1 MKIKK
6 IKFTPASLALGL
18 AIAWLFPANVHAQQQ
33 MSNPAPGA
41 AAQGPVTTTDRSL
54 NVEHDQV
61 KTSAEHIYNN
71 PAERAGDDLLIT
83 EVKSGL
89 AEQGITDEHP
99 VEVDCDHGTIL
110 LSGVVAS
117 ADDAKQAVAIASNTK
132 GVVAVKNRLTWR

>member
-6 IKFTPASLALGL
+6 IKLTLAPLALGL
-18 AIAWLFPANVHAQQQ
+18 ALAWLYPPNAHAQQA
-33 MSNPAPGA
+33 MSNPAPGGG
-41 AAQGPVTTTDRSL
+41 AQGPVATTDRSET
-54 NVEHDQV
+54 VEHDRV
-61 KTSAEHIYNN
+61 KTSAEHFYNS

-89 AEQGITDEHP
+89 AEQGISDEYP

-117 ADDAKQAVAIASNTK
+117 ADDAKQAVSIASNTK